1 MEEKKLN
8 PADKYYF
15 KVQDVERKSCG
26 YKTHTTSVKG
36 VTLYDK
42 EDFVKAA
49 RHANK
54 KAANQIILTKVEILD
69 EMPYAKETVSFG
81 EKTTKFV
88 KDGKLLSFA
97 DDITAE
103 GVESHKIIYFKDF
116 GIYID
121 AKDKEI
127 REYKK
132 GEL

>member
-1 MEEKKLN
+1 MEEKKLS
-8 PADKYYF
+8 PLDKYYF
-15 KVQDVERKSCG
+15 TVQDVERKNCG
-26 YKTHTTSVKG
+26 YKTYTTSVKE

-42 EDFVKAA
+42 NDFVKAA

-54 KAANQIILTKVEILD
+54 KAANTINITKVEILD
-69 EMPYAKETVSFG
+69 EMPYVEKTVSHG

-88 KDGKLLSFA
+88 KDGKLLSYK
-97 DDITAE
+97 DDITE
-103 GVESHKIIYFKDF
+103 DGVESHKIIYFKDF

-121 AKDKEI
+121 TKDKEI